1 MNVPLLTP
9 HHQLTFHIKNPRHV
23 TGGAS
28 IIPFP
33 ENHTSSPDIFS
44 KGPEP
49 DTAYL
54 LWRKNDIKEKNDD
67 SEINPT
73 ISSHKGWT
81 MVAKCIFRGWKVL
94 EDDWCE
100 PDMSTLIKM
109 DSTISDHDLNEEIK
123 FRRQYR
129 FSRGMRRSTNRMVNI
144 FYWKKIIKPTEH
156 SDLFYKEGVKNRTIL
171 GNRLTKSPNNN
182 ILEQNMKPDPMTLM
196 TGYLGGRKTQRK
208 KRKKRRKK
216 RKTKKRKT
224 KRKTKRKKKKT
235 KKTFRNQ
242 RGCKR

>member
-1 MNVPLLTP
+1 MA
-9 HHQLTFHIKNPRHV
+9 HQLTFHIRNP
-23 TGGAS
+23 TLIDGGHGT
-28 IIPFP
+28 IPFP
-33 ENHTSSPDIFS
+33 KNHTSSVEFS

-49 DTAYL
+49 DTAYV

-81 MVAKCIFRGWKVL
+81 MVAKCIFRGWKGQA
-94 EDDWCE
+94 EDWWE
-100 PDMSTLIKM
+100 PNMSTLIKT
-109 DSTISDHDLNEEIK
+109 DSTITDHDLNDAIK
-123 FRRQYR
+123 FKRQYTLK
-129 FSRGMRRSTNRMVNI
+129 RGKDRATNRMVNI
-144 FYWKKIIKPTEH
+144 FYWEKIIKPSEH

-171 GNRLTKSPNNN
+171 GNILTKSPDNN
-182 ILEQNMKPDPMTLM
+182 ILEKNMKPDPMNLM